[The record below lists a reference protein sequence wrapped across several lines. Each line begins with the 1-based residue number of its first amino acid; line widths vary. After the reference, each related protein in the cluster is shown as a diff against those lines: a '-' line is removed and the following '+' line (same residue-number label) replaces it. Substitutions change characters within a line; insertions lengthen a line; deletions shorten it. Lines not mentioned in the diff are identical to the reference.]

1 MYLDALDPMD
11 QKILTLLTENA
22 RLSFA
27 QIGEQVG
34 LSRVAVKTRVR
45 ALEDKGI
52 IESYTTIINPQKISG
67 ALSCYFELES
77 DPACLAQITD
87 LLAKEAIVTQI
98 YRITGAS
105 ALHIHAVA
113 AGQEEMEQFIRE
125 VMDKLPGVRRISCQ
139 TILSRIK
146 DVKGLRL

>member
-1 MYLDALDPMD
+1 M
-11 QKILTLLTENA
+11 
-22 RLSFA
+22 
-27 QIGEQVG
+27 QI
-34 LSRVAVKTRVR
+34 A
-45 ALEDKGI
+45 
-52 IESYTTIINPQKISG
+52 
-67 ALSCYFELES
+67 
-77 DPACLAQITD
+77 D

-113 AGQEEMEQFIRE
+113 AGQEEMERFIRE